1 MQIMV
6 RSTVFLYNLSLKRL
20 AIGPLFEQTS
30 IPFTQGSF
38 LQNLVE
44 VNPKVL
50 EKKNYWNVFLVCYLY
65 LSLWTLWKSVWSLV
79 EQTLILFTRRFS
91 TQRLIGTDLM
101 AMDVVLKVN
110 IFLCAYRTAQC
121 LFTIAFRVI
130 EFLIIDDN
138 LFIWHFI
145 WRKVLTY
152 C

>member
-6 RSTVFLYNLSLKRL
+6 RLTIFLYNLSLKRL

-44 VNPKVL
+44 ANPKVL
-50 EKKNYWNVFLVCYLY
+50 EKKTIEMYFYYVTFI
-65 LSLWTLWKSVWSLV
+65 SPWKKVWSLV

-130 EFLIIDDN
+130 EFLIIDDY

>member
-6 RSTVFLYNLSLKRL
+6 RLTIFLYNLSLKRVCNGSSIWTNVNSFYPRIL
-20 AIGPLFEQTS
+20 FAKFGWSKPKGP
-30 IPFTQGSF
+30 G
-38 LQNLVE
+38 
-44 VNPKVL
+44 
-50 EKKNYWNVFLVCYLY
+50 EKKPIEMYFYYVTFI
-65 LSLWTLWKSVWSLV
+65 SPWKKVWSLV

>member
-6 RSTVFLYNLSLKRL
+6 MSTIFLYNLSLK
-20 AIGPLFEQTS
+20 G
-30 IPFTQGSF
+30 
-38 LQNLVE
+38 LQLV
-44 VNPKVL
+44 
-50 EKKNYWNVFLVCYLY
+50 LY
-65 LSLWTLWKSVWSLV
+65 LNKRQFLLPKDPFCKIWLKQTQRSWRKKPIEMYFYYVTFISPWKKVWSLV

-110 IFLCAYRTAQC
+110 IFLCAYRAAQC

-138 LFIWHFI
+138 MFIWHFI